1 MPCIAGLSGT
11 KKNFAIITIS
21 FLIYIAASAASL
33 MAQISASDIEELH
46 KRGLQEGWTFS
57 VGLNPATQYSMEQ
70 LCGLVTPPDWMD
82 MAPFDPC
89 APSRSLPI
97 SFDWR
102 SSDALTP
109 IRDQGGCGSCWAFA
123 TIAPLESAI
132 KRRFGLS
139 VDLSEQWL
147 IDCNT
152 HMWGCYGGYYA
163 HDYHQW
169 KVGKCGHYGAVPEED
184 FPYLEE
190 EGYCNGE
197 HTHPY
202 TIHRWSYIGDDL
214 FNPSIE
220 AMKQAILDYGPI
232 CVSIFVNDPFRAY
245 TGGVFNACNDSMVNH
260 TVNIVGWDD
269 TQGTNGIWIIRNS
282 WGTGWGEDGYMRIE
296 YGCSYVGQSPNYV
309 EFIPIRERV
318 PLLSRTGL
326 LILVIILI
334 LIAATSIYYWRRNAA
349 KIDFRA

>member
-1 MPCIAGLSGT
+1 MYRDPVYSGVGKILLRIFIILIIYHCISIAPSLAQLS
-11 KKNFAIITIS
+11 A
-21 FLIYIAASAASL
+21 L
-33 MAQISASDIEELH
+33 DIEDLQ
-46 KRGLQEGWTFS
+46 KRAMEEGWTFS
-57 VGLNPATQYSMEQ
+57 VGLNSATQYSLDQ
-70 LCGLVTPPDWMD
+70 LCGFEVPPDWRE
-82 MAPFDPC
+82 MASFDLCLPKG
-89 APSRSLPI
+89 SLPV

-102 SSDALTP
+102 DSAALTP
-109 IRDQGGCGSCWAFA
+109 IRDQGGCGSCWAFS
-123 TIAPLESAI
+123 TTGPLESAI
-132 KRRFGLS
+132 KREFGIY

-163 HDYHQW
+163 HDYHMW

-202 TIHRWSYIGDDL
+202 IIHDWSYIGDDL

-232 CVSIFVNDPFRAY
+232 CAGIFVNDPFRAY
-245 TGGVFNACNDSMVNH
+245 TGGVFNACNDSIINH
-260 TVNIVGWDD
+260 TINIVGWDD

-282 WGTGWGEDGYMRIE
+282 WGTDWGEDGYMRIE

-309 EFIPIRERV
+309 EFIPLREQI

-326 LILVIILI
+326 LILIIVLI
-334 LIAATSIYYWRRNAA
+334 LTVAVSIWYRRR
-349 KIDFRA
+349 KRTDVSVSG